1 MNSQSWKGNW
11 IEKKRV
17 KEIDRSDV
25 VGRILIINMFKSS
38 AVLRLFIASVY
49 NLDKRAVENTSIL
62 ITIKVTNS

>member
-11 IEKKRV
+11 FEKKRV

-25 VGRILIINMFKSS
+25 VGRILIINTLKSS

-49 NLDKRAVENTSIL
+49 NLDKRAVENTSIS